1 MVPMIGVAV
10 LLCSIYANIHPAV
23 AVPGASCHRGCLIQ
37 YNGFDPDRPTIVITH
52 GFNPL
57 VGKIRLNQDAIF
69 SSAIRQRCGDRFN
82 LMGWDWNRAA
92 FDYLVGRRN
101 TNMAIRQGQM
111 LACRLRAMGIRPD
124 STWLIGHSLG
134 AVVMAAAA
142 SELAEGSNGRVAQVT
157 LLDPVAAHHHLIFR
171 RLGAARNACHVEH
184 YWVGGR
190 SGLGWPTIRRDV
202 YSYRV
207 PGRAPLASWLAP
219 RGNHAYIIEWYYNS
233 IGCGSWPG
241 FSRGLCRFRNG
252 KGVRSLKS
260 VEATSGGEMR

>member
-23 AVPGASCHRGCLIQ
+23 AVPGASCHRGCLIP
-37 YNGFDPDRPTIVITH
+37 YNGFDPARPTIVITH

-57 VGKIRLNQDAIF
+57 VGKIRLNQDASF

-92 FDYLVGRRN
+92 FDYLNGRRN

-134 AVVMAAAA
+134 AVVVATAA
-142 SELAEGSNGRVAQVT
+142 SELAEGSSCRVAQVT
-157 LLDPVAAHHHLIFR
+157 LLDPVGASSPHLPAA
-171 RLGAARNACHVEH
+171 
-184 YWVGGR
+184 
-190 SGLGWPTIRRDV
+190 
-202 YSYRV
+202 
-207 PGRAPLASWLAP
+207 
-219 RGNHAYIIEWYYNS
+219 
-233 IGCGSWPG
+233 GCGAKCLPCRALLGRWSQWPRLADHSARCLLVPRPG
-241 FSRGLCRFRNG
+241 SSTAGKLAGSAGQPCVHNRMVLQLHLPRFLAWILARAVPFSTDSPL
-252 KGVRSLKS
+252 SL
-260 VEATSGGEMR
+260 GR